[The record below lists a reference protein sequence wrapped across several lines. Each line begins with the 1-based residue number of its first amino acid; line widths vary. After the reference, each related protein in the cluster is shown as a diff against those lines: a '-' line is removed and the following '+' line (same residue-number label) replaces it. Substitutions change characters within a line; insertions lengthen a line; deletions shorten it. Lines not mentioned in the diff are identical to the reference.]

1 MTSCLSQGF
10 LLISSSISQDFLINI
25 FFYMVSSG
33 KNFENKTI
41 IILTIVLGF
50 CFPFFFTLILALTG
64 ALGINDEFCYV
75 NKFQFEIKNGQVN
88 YTKYEPFQAVV
99 IVVYLIR
106 VINFIGTII
115 FLKKII
121 NYIRE
126 QNESKMYLFKSI
138 FIPIIQLFTIGIG
151 VLYRVINLISPTAS
165 VNLAAPYLI
174 LNTSDGVLFPIAF
187 FLQNNIFEYLK
198 KLIAK
203 PQTEEKE
210 NLIEIKDKPSND
222 ESNEDCED

>member
-1 MTSCLSQGF
+1 
-10 LLISSSISQDFLINI
+10 
-25 FFYMVSSG
+25 
-33 KNFENKTI
+33 
-41 IILTIVLGF
+41 
-50 CFPFFFTLILALTG
+50 
-64 ALGINDEFCYV
+64 
-75 NKFQFEIKNGQVN
+75 
-88 YTKYEPFQAVV
+88 
-99 IVVYLIR
+99 
-106 VINFIGTII
+106 
-115 FLKKII
+115 
-121 NYIRE
+121 
-126 QNESKMYLFKSI
+126 MYLFKSI

-222 ESNEDCED
+222 ESNDDGEN